1 MVDRNQHEPLGFAGS
16 YRARGSNLVQECWA
30 VEGLEG
36 GGRHQVG
43 EGLEIGEMSQSNIGR
58 EAAAASLG
66 RRERGTGAG
75 GLGHQC
81 QQGCC
86 GGGGGCGSGSG
97 Q

>member
-16 YRARGSNLVQECWA
+16 CHARGSNLVQECWA
-30 VEGLEG
+30 GEGLEG

-58 EAAAASLG
+58 EAAASLG

-86 GGGGGCGSGSG
+86 GDGGGCGSGSG
-97 Q
+97 R

>member
-1 MVDRNQHEPLGFAGS
+1 MVDRNRHEPLGFAGS
-16 YRARGSNLVQECWA
+16 CHARGSNLVQECWA
-30 VEGLEG
+30 GEGLEG

-43 EGLEIGEMSQSNIGR
+43 EGLEIGEMSQSNIGQ
-58 EAAAASLG
+58 EAASLG

-86 GGGGGCGSGSG
+86 GGGGVCGSGFG
-97 Q
+97 R